1 MLIHMVLLR
10 FDDDTHA
17 DEAVRRL
24 RDLPAEIDV
33 IRRLVAGRNVV
44 PSDRA
49 YEVGL
54 LVELDGVEGLEIYR
68 DHPAHVAVAEFIRAH
83 RSAVAACD
91 VEQ

>member
-10 FDDDTHA
+10 FDDDAHA

-24 RDLPAEIDV
+24 RELPDDIDA
-33 IRRLVAGRNVV
+33 IRRLVAGRNVL
-44 PSDRA
+44 PSERA
-49 YEVGL
+49 YDVGL
-54 LVELDGVEGLEIYR
+54 LIEFDSVEDLEIYR
-68 DHPAHVAVAEFIRAH
+68 DHPAHVAVAEFIRRH

>member
-10 FDDDTHA
+10 FDDDGHA

-24 RDLPAEIDV
+24 RELPDDIDV

-44 PSDRA
+44 PSERA
-49 YEVGL
+49 YDVGL
-54 LVELDGVEGLEIYR
+54 LVELDSVEDLEIYR
-68 DHPAHVAVAEFIRAH
+68 DHPAHVDVAEFIRDH
-83 RSAVAACD
+83 RSAVAAGD